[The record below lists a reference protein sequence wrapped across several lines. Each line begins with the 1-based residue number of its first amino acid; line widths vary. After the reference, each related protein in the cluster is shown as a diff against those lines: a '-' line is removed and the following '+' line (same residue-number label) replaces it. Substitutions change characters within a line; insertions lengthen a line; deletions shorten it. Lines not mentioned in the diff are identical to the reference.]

1 MKKLILLLLFF
12 SSLSLKLSAQA
23 WEFVGLGLYSWL
35 NADYGRAVEQV
46 IYPYL
51 NCCIGEQVTLV
62 RPDYLYHKYNWNHE
76 EGKRE
81 ITGSE
86 WSKYVRKSYTV
97 TRTGYGAEAG
107 FFQYGVVFELMRD
120 NEAVYAI
127 ISYRHIV
134 EEDALSTI
142 FAEMIPCPKYYGS
155 MINHYED
162 RLSNTHVYSS
172 HFVRL
177 LGTEQVGAAVFRTDS
192 ADIKKYHL
200 LVHVGSNTVK
210 DLDKNCLIVFADGTR
225 MNLTSSIN
233 EMTYPNGGPYQM
245 YYSAQIDLSGE
256 EVAKLATLP
265 ITDMRVRGIDVRD
278 IKWTKGQKLMNI
290 TKALLEK

>member
-1 MKKLILLLLFF
+1 MKKIIILSIIFCSFALN
-12 SSLSLKLSAQA
+12 LSAQA

-35 NADYGRAVEQV
+35 NAEHGRAVERV

-51 NCCIGEQVTLV
+51 ECCIGEEVTLV
-62 RPDYLYHKYNWNHE
+62 RPDFLYHKYSWNHE
-76 EGKRE
+76 EGKKE

-86 WSKYVRKSYTV
+86 WRKYVDKTYTV
-97 TRTGYGAEAG
+97 TRYGYGAEAG

-120 NEAVYAI
+120 NEAIYAI
-127 ISYRHIV
+127 ISYRHIE

-142 FAEMIPCPKYYGS
+142 FAEMVPCPKYYGN

-162 RLSNTHVYSS
+162 RLSNTHVYASQ
-172 HFVRL
+172 FVRL
-177 LGTEQVGAAVFRTDS
+177 LGTNQVGAAVFRTDS

-265 ITDMRVRGIDVRD
+265 ITDMRVRGLDVRN
-278 IKWTKGQKLMNI
+278 ISWAKGQNLMNI
-290 TKALLEK
+290 TKALFDK